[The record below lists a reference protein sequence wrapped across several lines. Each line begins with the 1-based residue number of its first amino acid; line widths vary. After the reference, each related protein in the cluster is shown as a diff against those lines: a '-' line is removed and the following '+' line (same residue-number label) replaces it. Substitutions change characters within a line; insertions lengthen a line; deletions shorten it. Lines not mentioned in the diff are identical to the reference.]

1 VSHEYIKKTLQAFG
15 LENFIPIFELL
26 YKDQKVDIALN
37 GDVID
42 GYVIK
47 NGVKQGDSL
56 SCILFIMCIDPLIRN
71 IESNNEIERVDIG
84 DCVSPKILAYADDVT
99 CFVDSKRSLKYVFKE
114 YERLSKAS
122 GLVLNADKTEILDRT
137 SRQYSFNYMNEQYR
151 VKGLEEAKINGIIF
165 HRDENRMKD
174 KNYEMLQNKIVKSL
188 AGWKARRL
196 SLLGKILIYKTFGLS
211 QIIYVLSVLELEAAQ
226 YKRLEQ
232 MFNNFIWGRE
242 LHDASNY
249 NRISQ
254 SKMNTTVINGGF
266 GMINFKD
273 IINGIRCR
281 QLGKMFSEEY
291 NHPLKYCVIKAGKS
305 FASRTCLTGLIDT
318 VGKQAHELLLGSIL
332 KNHKSVANEDIVSD
346 NILIQ
351 QLGETETVFTIKINK
366 RLGAEMMS
374 LIYEWGCTNFKEIV
388 LRGRQYRRIMAIC
401 KKIMIAKYLRI
412 LKLLVQ
418 SRNDLHDGIANK
430 IKLVTNKYK
439 EINAVSSKEF
449 RLMLKG
455 AETLNITKLGEGL
468 NNLTIKDYF
477 NQVRRLPNT
486 RHKNTLLRVWNGD
499 CLSNSR
505 LFRFGIVD
513 NNTCP
518 RCDEYDSPEHMLFT
532 CVIARRVWELLMQK
546 IPKPLEMSVLH
557 YAIGINDS
565 RVNLMVKAEVLK
577 YIMHYRE
584 LNSDV
589 MIQKSLAYLKLVH
602 NRNAAL
608 AAL

>member
-1 VSHEYIKKTLQAFG
+1 
-15 LENFIPIFELL
+15 
-26 YKDQKVDIALN
+26 
-37 GDVID
+37 
-42 GYVIK
+42 
-47 NGVKQGDSL
+47 
-56 SCILFIMCIDPLIRN
+56 
-71 IESNNEIERVDIG
+71 
-84 DCVSPKILAYADDVT
+84 
-99 CFVDSKRSLKYVFKE
+99 
-114 YERLSKAS
+114 
-122 GLVLNADKTEILDRT
+122 
-137 SRQYSFNYMNEQYR
+137 
-151 VKGLEEAKINGIIF
+151 
-165 HRDENRMKD
+165 
-174 KNYEMLQNKIVKSL
+174 
-188 AGWKARRL
+188 
-196 SLLGKILIYKTFGLS
+196 
-211 QIIYVLSVLELEAAQ
+211 
-226 YKRLEQ
+226 
-232 MFNNFIWGRE
+232 
-242 LHDASNY
+242 
-249 NRISQ
+249 
-254 SKMNTTVINGGF
+254 
-266 GMINFKD
+266 
-273 IINGIRCR
+273 
-281 QLGKMFSEEY
+281 
-291 NHPLKYCVIKAGKS
+291 
-305 FASRTCLTGLIDT
+305 
-318 VGKQAHELLLGSIL
+318 
-332 KNHKSVANEDIVSD
+332 
-346 NILIQ
+346 
-351 QLGETETVFTIKINK
+351 
-366 RLGAEMMS
+366 
-374 LIYEWGCTNFKEIV
+374 
-388 LRGRQYRRIMAIC
+388 
-401 KKIMIAKYLRI
+401 MIAKYLRI

-439 EINAVSSKEF
+439 DINAVSSKEF